1 MASLMASL
9 MALLMALLMA
19 RQTPR
24 PPATALAAL
33 LGLLG
38 LLGAAGCLDEEGRNT
53 RFRVP
58 PDAAL
63 PDAGVDDAGRPLPP
77 CDRATDPVGCC
88 VDAPDRAPCCA
99 PPDPATL
106 TCPEGATE
114 ERADDGSFT
123 CRAPGADGIP
133 RAIGPFVAFFGPR
146 VVSYGTIEDGGESY
160 QCDPTT
166 SRMTEIR
173 RHSTREGDPSP
184 GRVTCSLACW
194 DAGGDPTACATPC
207 AE

>member
-1 MASLMASL
+1 MERERQIQGPI
-9 MALLMALLMA
+9 A
-19 RQTPR
+19 RG
-24 PPATALAAL
+24 ALAVVLSLAS
-33 LGLLG
+33 G
-38 LLGAAGCLDEEGRNT
+38 AGCLDEQGRNT

-63 PDAGVDDAGRPLPP
+63 PDAGLDDAGRPLPP

-88 VDAPDRAPCCA
+88 VAVPDRAPCCD

-106 TCPEGATE
+106 SCPAGASE
-114 ERADDGSFT
+114 ERSDDGSFT

-133 RAIGPFVAFFGPR
+133 RAVGPFVAVFGPR

-166 SRMTEIR
+166 SRLTEIR
-173 RHSTREGDPSP
+173 RHSTRAGDPSP
-184 GRVTCSLACW
+184 GRVTCSVSCW
-194 DAGGDPTACATPC
+194 DADGIPTACATPC